1 MVRAEKINP
10 VCAHPEKLLVSIMDN
25 VNRDLVVISKSIALA
40 SEATIQ
46 YEINCLHKILH
57 DTESTL
63 NFCKANEVIDVN
75 RGKIITKSLLVLQA
89 IQLRGNKPF
98 VFINCKN

>member
-1 MVRAEKINP
+1 MN
-10 VCAHPEKLLVSIMDN
+10 N
-25 VNRDLVVISKSIALA
+25 VNRDLVVISKNIALA
-40 SEATIQ
+40 DEATVQ
-46 YEINCLHKILH
+46 YELTCLHKILN
-57 DTESTL
+57 DAESTL

-75 RGKIITKSLLVLQA
+75 RGKIITKSLLVLEA